1 MITRLRTS
9 KEAKQ
14 RLEKLN
20 LVLRMSNNSII
31 LRYAISRSILSDKDI
46 LSDPDAIVN
55 NNSGFEITRKTL
67 FGDNEL
73 VYKLCMDAAEVEDE
87 IFFPKMTNMHIE
99 RGLKMMERDYK
110 YAGNKEKFIRN
121 YINKIPDFE

>member
-20 LVLRMSNNSII
+20 VVLRMSNNSII

-46 LSDPDAIVN
+46 HTDPDAVIS

-67 FGDNEL
+67 FGDNET
-73 VYKLCMDAAEVEDE
+73 VYKLCMDAANIDDE
-87 IFFPKMTNMHIE
+87 LFFPKLTNMHIE
-99 RGLKMMERDYK
+99 RGLKLMERDYK
-110 YAGNKEKFIRN
+110 YAGNKEKFIKN
-121 YINKIPDFE
+121 YINKIQE